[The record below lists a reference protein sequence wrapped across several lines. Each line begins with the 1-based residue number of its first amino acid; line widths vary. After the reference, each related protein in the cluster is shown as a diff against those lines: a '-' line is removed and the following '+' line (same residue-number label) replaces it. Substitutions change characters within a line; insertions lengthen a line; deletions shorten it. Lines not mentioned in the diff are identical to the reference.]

1 MDSLQE
7 AFNHP
12 PESYEACFIIDA
24 CALFDY
30 IWTVEQKHPP
40 SSTNAYAW
48 KGILVHCILQGQVE
62 PIVL

>member
-24 CALFDY
+24 FGLLNKNTRLALLMHMLGREY
-30 IWTVEQKHPP
+30 
-40 SSTNAYAW
+40 
-48 KGILVHCILQGQVE
+48 
-62 PIVL
+62 